1 MGPSVSFVLV
11 HLGVLS
17 FLVFYLSFLFVCI
30 MFVTQKSLYKKIKF
44 IIRKAKVKVSL
55 N

>member
-17 FLVFYLSFLFVCI
+17 FLL
-30 MFVTQKSLYKKIKF
+30 F
-44 IIRKAKVKVSL
+44 IIYLFIYLFLIDYSCIIIETQ
-55 N
+55 